1 VIDEV
6 HGFLLRV
13 FRRLPARARRT
24 VVRSMTPSFY
34 VGAICLVQR
43 DDGRRLFVRH
53 TYRRRW
59 GTPGGLLGRNE
70 DIRDAA
76 RREALEE
83 IGLRVELVG
92 EPTVVVDPASRRV
105 DVIFAARPADDEDP
119 DAARPRSPE
128 IAECRWFA
136 PDALPPLQHETAGAL
151 VTLARARRPGE
162 AVDRLDPAP
171 RRSGR
176 STTGRRSGA
185 AASRGR
191 APRSGGSAPG

>member
-1 VIDEV
+1 MIDEV
-6 HGFLLRV
+6 HGVLLRI

-24 VVRSMTPSFY
+24 VVRSLTPSFY
-34 VGAICLVQR
+34 VGAVCLVQR

-59 GTPGGLLGRNE
+59 GTPGGLLNRHE

-83 IGLRVELVG
+83 VGLRVELVG
-92 EPTVVVDPASRRV
+92 EPTVVVDPGSRRV
-105 DVIFAARPADDEDP
+105 DVIFAARPAEGEDP
-119 DAARPRSPE
+119 DVAAPRSPE
-128 IAECRWFA
+128 IAECRWFL

-151 VTLARARRPGE
+151 VTLARARRPDE
-162 AVDRLDPAP
+162 AVDRLDPVL

-176 STTGRRSGA
+176 STAGRRSGA
-185 AASRGR
+185 GAFPGRG
-191 APRSGGSAPG
+191 PRSGGSAPG